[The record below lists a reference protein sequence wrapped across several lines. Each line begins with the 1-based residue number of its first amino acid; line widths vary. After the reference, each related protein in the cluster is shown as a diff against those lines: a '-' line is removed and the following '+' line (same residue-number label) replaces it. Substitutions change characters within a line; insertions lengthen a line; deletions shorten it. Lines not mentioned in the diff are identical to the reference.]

1 MRKDSPSLSA
11 IVERARSI
19 RSNRPSIEV
28 LELFQRD
35 EQLRILPVVNDEI
48 PVGLVNRN
56 SMVEMFSRPYHRD
69 LFGRYPISRF
79 MDSNPIIVDVRT
91 DVDDLAQK
99 LVAAGLQQLLNGFLV
114 VDESGNFAG
123 IGNAQD
129 LLSEVTKRKQAHLH
143 RLAHYDAL
151 TGLPNRLLFQE
162 RLQQAL
168 HQAAR
173 NNRQVGV
180 VFVDLDHFK
189 RINDSLGHQSGD
201 ELLKIVSNRITQ
213 SVRASDT
220 VARMGGDEFTMVLN
234 NLHSPGD
241 ASLVIRK
248 LRNAL
253 AAPISLAE
261 QEITV
266 TASIGISMFPDDS
279 ETKGELIRKADIALY
294 SAKHAGRNT
303 HRFFDKNHEVFDDS
317 RLFLETE
324 LRKAISDERITPAF
338 QAIVD
343 AQTGEVVG
351 LEALARWR
359 HSTKGMVPPSTFIPV
374 AEDCG
379 MIGELGRLMT
389 RASARAFVQQ
399 VLATSGPKPPR
410 LSINVSALEIR
421 CSSFVDDL
429 LGILEAAGL
438 SAGQVQLELTERL
451 FIQPSEQ
458 MLDKLT
464 RLRDAGITIAID
476 DFGIGTTSLRLLY
489 QLPVDVLKIDRE
501 FIVKSEEHPR
511 VDALVNAII
520 DMGHAL
526 SLRIVA
532 EGIETP
538 AQAERLRQHGC
549 DLLQGYLYCEPLQ
562 PTEFTAWLEGRQ
574 RAGLQSVSGA

>member
-99 LVAAGLQQLLNGFLV
+99 LVAAGLQQLLDGFLV

-279 ETKGELIRKADIALY
+279 ATKGELIRKADIALY

-324 LRKAISDERITPAF
+324 LRKAISDE
-338 QAIVD
+338 
-343 AQTGEVVG
+343 
-351 LEALARWR
+351 
-359 HSTKGMVPPSTFIPV
+359 
-374 AEDCG
+374 
-379 MIGELGRLMT
+379 
-389 RASARAFVQQ
+389 
-399 VLATSGPKPPR
+399 
-410 LSINVSALEIR
+410 
-421 CSSFVDDL
+421 
-429 LGILEAAGL
+429 
-438 SAGQVQLELTERL
+438 
-451 FIQPSEQ
+451 
-458 MLDKLT
+458 
-464 RLRDAGITIAID
+464 
-476 DFGIGTTSLRLLY
+476 
-489 QLPVDVLKIDRE
+489 
-501 FIVKSEEHPR
+501 
-511 VDALVNAII
+511 
-520 DMGHAL
+520 
-526 SLRIVA
+526 
-532 EGIETP
+532 
-538 AQAERLRQHGC
+538 
-549 DLLQGYLYCEPLQ
+549 
-562 PTEFTAWLEGRQ
+562 
-574 RAGLQSVSGA
+574 